1 MKKYCGRV
9 VFICHRLSYSMAAW
23 GDSWFSHRNQV
34 KGEGFRRHLLA
45 GLSEDSGGC
54 CHARLARWRCMHG
67 HWKTLSDKVMK
78 EQERSGRKEE
88 ERTTSFEE
96 RATFHRMR
104 TRSILYDPEGNDN
117 QSVVS
122 ANVYFGSDDESE
134 IRMGSNLVR
143 NGNGSPEKTRQD
155 PS

>member
-1 MKKYCGRV
+1 
-9 VFICHRLSYSMAAW
+9 
-23 GDSWFSHRNQV
+23 
-34 KGEGFRRHLLA
+34 
-45 GLSEDSGGC
+45 
-54 CHARLARWRCMHG
+54 MHG

-122 ANVYFGSDDESE
+122 ANVYFGSDDESACGTE
-134 IRMGSNLVR
+134 TAVPRRHGKIPRSKIDHVR
-143 NGNGSPEKTRQD
+143 SVSTIVCCP
-155 PS
+155 